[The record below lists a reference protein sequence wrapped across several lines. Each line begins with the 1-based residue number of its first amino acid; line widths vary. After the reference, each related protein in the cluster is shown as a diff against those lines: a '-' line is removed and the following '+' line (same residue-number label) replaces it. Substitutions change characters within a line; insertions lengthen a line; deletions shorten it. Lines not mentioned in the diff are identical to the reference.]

1 MVQLDWDQLQ
11 FVVEHPQERVYEEQM
26 EVFGGDAD
34 ANVQHDDLQKMKLTE
49 ACIKEALRLFPSVPL
64 IGR

>member
-1 MVQLDWDQLQ
+1 
-11 FVVEHPQERVYEEQM
+11 M
-26 EVFGGDAD
+26 EVFGGDTDAD
-34 ANVQHDDLQKMKLTE
+34 VQHDDLQKMKLTE